1 MNLALTPTEL
11 QLMQVLW
18 ASEEPLSC
26 AQINARAP
34 KGKLWKER
42 SIYGIIKVLTQ
53 EKQTVLEIGA
63 KKNKLGKYITVYKSA
78 VSSDEYYAQSFS
90 ALKQKDLPLLFSAL
104 VGKEELSDET
114 IKELEDILNAKK
126 ERRD

>member
-1 MNLALTPTEL
+1 MNIALTPTEL
-11 QLMQVLW
+11 QVMQVLW
-18 ASEEPLSC
+18 AAEEPLSC

-34 KGKLWKER
+34 KDRLWKER
-42 SIYGIIKVLTQ
+42 SIYGIMKVLQQ
-53 EKQTVLEIGA
+53 EKHVVRETGA
-63 KKNKLGKYITVYKSA
+63 VKNELGKYITVYQS
-78 VSSDEYYAQSFS
+78 VLSSDEYYAQSFS

-104 VGKEELSDET
+104 VGDEDLSDDI